1 MRYRFAGVLLLS
13 IIIAAPSS
21 VVRAAG
27 SAGESLTDKI
37 VTSFRAGN
45 VPLDDALLL
54 LAQQEKLPLG
64 IEYIDERSLTQP
76 LSIEASRT
84 TVSSVLKLILS
95 RAHGYKYSVQYGVII
110 ISHTDLPSSNRNLLG
125 YKLASFEAPRR
136 SLDDLSRYLQISLA
150 HELHPEVRGWAGD
163 YIPAR
168 PVVLAGPLS
177 YHNASIEQILCGVV
191 SNETPA
197 AWVITV
203 TPARLQAKD
212 SGELW
217 HILPYT
223 APPTRYSALLRA
235 ALPKSAGAGSKSTP
249 ADTKGPQTR

>member
-1 MRYRFAGVLLLS
+1 MRYRFAAVLFLS
-13 IIIAAPSS
+13 IIVAAPSS

-27 SAGESLTDKI
+27 PVGESLTEKT

-54 LAQQEKLPLG
+54 LAQQENLPMG

-76 LSIEASRT
+76 LSIET
-84 TVSSVLKLILS
+84 GPTKVSSVLKLILS
-95 RAHGYKYSVQYGVII
+95 HAHGYKYSVQYGVII
-110 ISHTDLPSSNRNLLG
+110 IGHTGLPQSNRNLLG

-150 HELHPEVRGWAGD
+150 HELHPDVKGWAWD

-177 YHNASIEQILCGVV
+177 YRNASIEQILCGVV
-191 SNETPA
+191 SNGTPA
-197 AWVITV
+197 AWVLTV

-223 APPTRYSALLRA
+223 APPTRYSALLLA
-235 ALPKSAGAGSKSTP
+235 ALPKSVSASSKSTP
-249 ADTKGPQTR
+249 ADTKDPQTR